1 MNVPDTRTGHM
12 DVFLPQALAVAV
24 LDAVIRLHVASAL
37 ARTGESAATIEYGT
51 GRSHSPGVTR
61 WPVSY
66 ITGSLPQ
73 QE

>member
-1 MNVPDTRTGHM
+1 MNVPDARTGQM

-24 LDAVIRLHVASAL
+24 LDAVIRLHVTSAL
-37 ARTGESAATIEYGT
+37 ARTGESAATIEHGT
-51 GRSHSPGVTR
+51 GQSNSPGVTR

-66 ITGSLPQ
+66 TTGGFPQ

>member
-1 MNVPDTRTGHM
+1 MNVPDTRTGRM

-24 LDAVIRLHVASAL
+24 LDAVIRLHVTSAL
-37 ARTGESAATIEYGT
+37 ARTGESAATIEHGT
-51 GRSHSPGVTR
+51 GQSHSPGVTR

-66 ITGSLPQ
+66 TTGGFPQ